1 MFWPVKRWLCPMGL
15 ALWALPQVANAE
27 TVTDTHAEPLRPKK
41 QYIVAAIG
49 DSLTDA
55 RGGGGKYLSYLRKRC
70 PGSQFDNYGRGG
82 EMVNQMRRRFMQDIL
97 GPAKPTYTHVIVF
110 GGVNDVYSDQTAKRT
125 PAKIQADLLAMYT
138 MAKEAGIHVVALT
151 IAPWGGFRRYFNPT
165 RASATRQVNRWI
177 DQQQQEGV
185 IASAIDAYGLL
196 SCGDPE
202 KLCPDFEPPFRDG
215 LHFNE
220 KGHERLGEALWSRV
234 FSDCR

>member
-1 MFWPVKRWLCPMGL
+1 MGL

-151 IAPWGGFRRYFNPT
+151 IAPWGGSVAISIQPEHRPRDRSIDGLTSNNKRESLQAPLMPMACYPAEIRKN
-165 RASATRQVNRWI
+165 SART
-177 DQQQQEGV
+177 
-185 IASAIDAYGLL
+185 SSLL
-196 SCGDPE
+196 SAMACISTKKGMSGWE
-202 KLCPDFEPPFRDG
+202 KRSGTACFRIADKYPG
-215 LHFNE
+215 
-220 KGHERLGEALWSRV
+220 KR
-234 FSDCR
+234 